1 MSNNDQLVL
10 DALFRDIVK
19 FYSSSQTSIITLNA
33 ITAAI
38 TELECPTED
47 FKMELTTVCDIIKNS
62 RPRMFPIDNL
72 IILLEKELQEKDYFS
87 DKDIDARKTAVTKI
101 IESLEERLNNDMY
114 ELATQG
120 VKHIEDGDH
129 IILHSVEEGA
139 ELLLPEAK
147 RMGKNFEVLIL
158 RQDLVKT
165 KQVINILDTAGI
177 KYTVVPEWDLIHFFD
192 KVNKLFIGAYALT
205 VDGKFVSD
213 SGTSNIV
220 SECHIH
226 KLPVYLFAP
235 TLEITNT
242 FSRDQNIYLKDESVS
257 ESGSD
262 YNLISHSSDIVSLD
276 LVDHIIT
283 EHGAIDKSKLA
294 DYCTT

>member
-62 RPRMFPIDNL
+62 QPRMFPIDNL

-101 IESLEERLNNDMY
+101 IESLEERLNDDMN
-114 ELATQG
+114 ELANQG

-242 FSRDQNIYLKDESVS
+242 FSRDQNIYLKDESVN

-283 EHGAIDKSKLA
+283 EKGAIDKSKLA
-294 DYCTT
+294 EYCTV

>member
-1 MSNNDQLVL
+1 MNNKDQVVL

-62 RPRMFPIDNL
+62 QPRMFPIDNL

-101 IESLEERLNNDMY
+101 IESLEERLNDDMN
-114 ELATQG
+114 ELANQG

-226 KLPVYLFAP
+226 KVPVYLFAP

>member
-62 RPRMFPIDNL
+62 QPRMFPIDNL

-101 IESLEERLNNDMY
+101 IESLEERLNDDMN
-114 ELATQG
+114 ELANQG

-283 EHGAIDKSKLA
+283 EKGAIDKNKLA
-294 DYCTT
+294 KYCTV

>member
-101 IESLEERLNNDMY
+101 IESLEERLNDDMN
-114 ELATQG
+114 ELANQG

-226 KLPVYLFAP
+226 KIPVYLFAP

>member
-62 RPRMFPIDNL
+62 QPRMFPIDNL

-101 IESLEERLNNDMY
+101 IESLEERLNDDMN
-114 ELATQG
+114 ELANQG

-283 EHGAIDKSKLA
+283 EKGAVNKNKLA
-294 DYCTT
+294 KYCTV

>member
-62 RPRMFPIDNL
+62 QPRMFPIDNL

-101 IESLEERLNNDMY
+101 IESLEERLNDDMN
-114 ELATQG
+114 ELANQG

-220 SECHIH
+220 SECHVH

>member
-101 IESLEERLNNDMY
+101 IESLEERLNNDMN

-242 FSRDQNIYLKDESVS
+242 ISRDQNIYLKDESVS

>member
-62 RPRMFPIDNL
+62 QPRMFPIDNL

-101 IESLEERLNNDMY
+101 IESLEERLNDDMN
-114 ELATQG
+114 ELANQG

-165 KQVINILDTAGI
+165 KQVINILNTAGI

>member
-1 MSNNDQLVL
+1 MN
-10 DALFRDIVK
+10 
-19 FYSSSQTSIITLNA
+19 
-33 ITAAI
+33 
-38 TELECPTED
+38 
-47 FKMELTTVCDIIKNS
+47 
-62 RPRMFPIDNL
+62 
-72 IILLEKELQEKDYFS
+72 
-87 DKDIDARKTAVTKI
+87 
-101 IESLEERLNNDMY
+101 
-114 ELATQG
+114 ELAIQG
-120 VKHIEDGDH
+120 VQHIEDGDH

-242 FSRDQNIYLKDESVS
+242 ISRDQNIYLKDESVI

-283 EHGAIDKSKLA
+283 EHGAIDKRNLA

>member
-1 MSNNDQLVL
+1 MSNNDQQVL

-62 RPRMFPIDNL
+62 QPRMFPIDNL

-101 IESLEERLNNDMY
+101 IESLEERLNDDMN
-114 ELATQG
+114 ELANQG

-242 FSRDQNIYLKDESVS
+242 FSRDQNIYLKDESVN

>member
-101 IESLEERLNNDMY
+101 IESLEERLNNDMN

-242 FSRDQNIYLKDESVS
+242 FSRDQNIYLKDESVN

>member
-101 IESLEERLNNDMY
+101 IESLEERLNDDMN
-114 ELATQG
+114 ELANQG

-283 EHGAIDKSKLA
+283 EKGAIDKNKLA
-294 DYCTT
+294 KYCIV

>member
-62 RPRMFPIDNL
+62 QPRMFPIDNL

-101 IESLEERLNNDMY
+101 IESLEERLNDDMN
-114 ELATQG
+114 ELANQG

-283 EHGAIDKSKLA
+283 EHVAIDKSKLA

>member
-72 IILLEKELQEKDYFS
+72 IILLEKELQENNYFS
-87 DKDIDARKTAVTKI
+87 DKDIGARKTAVTKI
-101 IESLEERLNNDMY
+101 IKSLEERLNDNMN
-114 ELATQG
+114 ELANQG
-120 VKHIEDGDH
+120 VKHIEDGDY

-165 KQVINILDTAGI
+165 KQVINILDTADI

-226 KLPVYLFAP
+226 KIPVYLFAP

>member
-87 DKDIDARKTAVTKI
+87 DEDIDARKTAVTKI
-101 IESLEERLNNDMY
+101 IESLEERLNDDMN
-114 ELATQG
+114 ELANQG

-220 SECHIH
+220 SECHVH

>member
-62 RPRMFPIDNL
+62 QPRMFPIDNL

-101 IESLEERLNNDMY
+101 IESLEERLNDDMN
-114 ELATQG
+114 ELANQG
-120 VKHIEDGDH
+120 IKHIEDGDH

-242 FSRDQNIYLKDESVS
+242 FSRDQNIYLKDESVN